1 MRPDQTDQRWA
12 RAPFRKV
19 AIIAFGAAVFLGVA
33 SVVKPPP
40 RSAEAG
46 AGSSLRV
53 PETSRRADITA
64 ISRSNIPA
72 HAKAWRLIGTLEGRE
87 HRVGCY
93 ASPDGPRYSVYTL
106 DGALLSADLPADEVY
121 RLFPEIDLENM
132 TLEPGEGGGA
142 LMLMDRD

>member
-1 MRPDQTDQRWA
+1 MRPNQTDQRWA

-46 AGSSLRV
+46 AGSPLRA
-53 PETSRRADITA
+53 PETSRRANNTA
-64 ISRSNIPA
+64 ITRSNIPA
-72 HAKAWRLIGTLEGRE
+72 HAKGWRLIGTLEGRE
-87 HRVGCY
+87 HRVNCY
-93 ASPDGPRYSVYTL
+93 ASPEGPRYSVHTL
-106 DGALLSADLPADEVY
+106 DGALLQADLPADEVY
-121 RLFPEIDLENM
+121 RLFPEIDLQNM
-132 TLEPGEGGGA
+132 TLEPGEGGA